1 MQDTSCRTNQGR
13 QVAHSLVKNIT
24 PSSIKATPFSFKPND
39 FMRANWY
46 LTFTCSVN
54 KIKPYIFSA
63 SNSKQ
68 ATSLGL
74 VKWGI
79 CFEMHVY
86 MQMQYMIS
94 TLHSSRCFENIIL
107 QNEFNIVTVK
117 KKVLPQKDCLF
128 LLQLRGYRSKMLLF
142 LWEFY
147 SACKRKGN

>member
-1 MQDTSCRTNQGR
+1 
-13 QVAHSLVKNIT
+13 
-24 PSSIKATPFSFKPND
+24 
-39 FMRANWY
+39 MRANWY

-86 MQMQYMIS
+86 MQTQYMIS
-94 TLHSSRCFENIIL
+94 TLHSFRCFENIIL
-107 QNEFNIVTVK
+107 QNEFNMVTVK
-117 KKVLPQKDCLF
+117 KKSY
-128 LLQLRGYRSKMLLF
+128 LRKAAY
-142 LWEFY
+142 FY
-147 SACKRKGN
+147 CS